1 MLSGTVP
8 PYTNSKQRTNTKQ
21 PNGSQHPP
29 SRNLHSRPENER
41 TLPLRPLPPSTTVPL
56 PSRTPRWPNSISF
69 PPLPTTLV
77 LPRSHSCLAN
87 RLGRRFIRRQYRYV
101 APALTPYSPAKR
113 NHVPSLPRP
122 CCASSQSC
130 LRRPSHHFPPGWTSR
145 APCPQFTATRPTIS
159 SRPRPQTSAFRTPPS
174 QPIVSGLLH
183 HRA

>member
-130 LRRPSHHFPPGWTSR
+130 LRRPSHHLPLAGRLALPALSLPQHVLRSPR
-145 APCPQFTATRPTIS
+145 APVPKPQHSVPRLP
-159 SRPRPQTSAFRTPPS
+159 SR
-174 QPIVSGLLH
+174 
-183 HRA
+183 